1 MTSTPKVLLVED
13 TASLAAT
20 YQVYVSDLPI
30 QLLVAEDGETAKSL
44 IDSERPDILLLD
56 LVLPD
61 ISGQDILQWM
71 KEIDIDTD
79 VIVMTAHSTVEV
91 AVEVMQSGAQDFLEK
106 PFDKTRLRTTLNN
119 ALEKRRLRNYVST
132 IKETFERNSYHGFI
146 GASLP
151 MQAVYRIIDAAAPST
166 ATVFIT
172 GESGTGKEVCAEAIH
187 RAGNRAE
194 KPFIAINCGAIPHDL
209 MESEIFGHTKG
220 AFTGA
225 TSDRKGAAAL
235 ADGGTLFL
243 DEIGEMDMDLQTKLL
258 RFVQTGRFQKV
269 GGSQEEQVN
278 VRFICA
284 TNRDPLKEVEAGRFR
299 EDLYYRLHVVPIS
312 LPTLRERSDDIML
325 IANHFLVKYATEEG
339 KQFREF
345 TPEAEVVFRHY
356 SWPGNV
362 RQLQNVIRNIVVLHN
377 GEKVELAQLPPPLD
391 TSLSQQEI
399 EGITPQ
405 MATAQTASVLSSGGI
420 VIDRVRPLA
429 LVEREVIEH
438 AINHCDGNIPKA
450 AAMLEVSPSTIY
462 RKKQA
467 WDEQESVA

>member
-1 MTSTPKVLLVED
+1 
-13 TASLAAT
+13 
-20 YQVYVSDLPI
+20 
-30 QLLVAEDGETAKSL
+30 
-44 IDSERPDILLLD
+44 
-56 LVLPD
+56 
-61 ISGQDILQWM
+61 
-71 KEIDIDTD
+71 
-79 VIVMTAHSTVEV
+79 
-91 AVEVMQSGAQDFLEK
+91 
-106 PFDKTRLRTTLNN
+106 
-119 ALEKRRLRNYVST
+119 
-132 IKETFERNSYHGFI
+132 
-146 GASLP
+146 
-151 MQAVYRIIDAAAPST
+151 MQAVYRIIDAAAPSA

-299 EDLYYRLHVVPIS
+299 EDLYYRLHVVPIT

-339 KQFREF
+339 KKFRDF
-345 TPEAEVVFRHY
+345 SPEAEVVFRHY

-377 GEKVELAQLPPPLD
+377 GEQVELAQLPPPLD

-405 MATAQTASVLSSGGI
+405 MATAQTASIMSSGGI

-467 WDEQESVA
+467 WDEQEGVA